1 MGAWGTGLYQ
11 DDVTCDIR
19 DDYLNRLRIGYSNVE
34 ATKEVIERN
43 IDFIDDEEDGPLFW
57 FALADTQWK
66 YRRLLPEVKKQ
77 AIKHIEEGKNL
88 ERWEENK
95 SQYKKRKEVLEDL
108 KKKLSSKQPTE
119 KKVKMIALSKPIWDV
134 GDVLL
139 YQIKSD
145 KVKDNKWY
153 KGYVILRVI
162 GVAEM
167 NIGSLPRKYS
177 HKHNIV
183 AIYNWVGSKKPDKSI
198 ISKLQFIKEVNGRC
212 KYTDAMRIFSFNKRE
227 LKQLNFSI
235 IDRNNKYK
243 QESTI
248 IMNFEGIC
256 WENINTID
264 WGIIWSLKNAEK
276 DGTLIDEMN
285 T

>member
-1 MGAWGTGLYQ
+1 MLEELKQ
-11 DDVTCDIR
+11 R
-19 DDYLNRLRIGYSNVE
+19 LNSPQPEEKRI
-34 ATKEVIERN
+34 
-43 IDFIDDEEDGPLFW
+43 
-57 FALADTQWK
+57 
-66 YRRLLPEVKKQ
+66 
-77 AIKHIEEGKNL
+77 
-88 ERWEENK
+88 
-95 SQYKKRKEVLEDL
+95 
-108 KKKLSSKQPTE
+108 KKL
-119 KKVKMIALSKPIWDV
+119 ILRRPIWNV

-177 HKHNIV
+177 HKHDIV
-183 AIYNWVGSKKPDKSI
+183 AIYNWVGLEKPDQSI
-198 ISKLQFIKEVNGRC
+198 INKVQFIKEMNGRG

-235 IDRNNKYK
+235 IGGNNKYK
-243 QESTI
+243 KESDT

-264 WGIIWSLKNAEK
+264 WGIIWSLKNEEK
-276 DGTLIDEMN
+276 DGTLIDD
-285 T
+285 TSK